1 MFKVDK
7 RGKERISFNTMGQK
21 LRKINTILIVIA
33 VLLLVICGG
42 AYIVQDKLY
51 SPDTAAIK
59 KQVELAD
66 NASSEND
73 EANTA
78 NETIATATPEPT
90 PELTREQLT
99 LVVNRDNKLPEDF
112 PIELVQLSNGQQ
124 VNEIIYP
131 ELQQM
136 FNDMRAAGIYPI
148 VREGYRTQ
156 EDQEQIYDEKYQ
168 EYISQ
173 GYSEEDAKRETMNWV
188 AVPGYSEHQLGMA
201 VDINAD
207 GVHSAGWDVYNW
219 LAENAYKYGF
229 ILRYPE
235 GKEALTYTSYEPW
248 HYRYVGKEDAKKIYE
263 QGICLEA
270 VSYTHLTLPT
280 NSLV

>member
-263 QGICLEA
+263 QGICLEE
-270 VSYTHLTLPT
+270 Y
-280 NSLV
+280 SLGN